1 MMSMELALGAPVTD
15 PQGKSARNSSTSPVP
30 GRSRAVTSEV
40 SWSTVSKRST
50 VNRAG
55 TATLPV
61 SATRATSF
69 RRRSTIMTF
78 SALLLG
84 AVAQLPGQDLVLARV
99 PPAPGGPLHRPEQDL
114 VAAALEEQLRAGAGD
129 GEASEVEVGV
139 VGPALGQGEV
149 PVEPERVAVHPAGH
163 PDRQ

>member
-1 MMSMELALGAPVTD
+1 MELALGAPVTD
-15 PQGKSARNSSTSPVP
+15 PQGKSARNSSTRPVC
-30 GRSRAVTSEV
+30 GRRRAVTSEV

-78 SALLLG
+78 SACSLALWRSCRARTSSSRG
-84 AVAQLPGQDLVLARV
+84 YRPRRAVPFIGRSRISSPRRSKNSSGLAL
-99 PPAPGGPLHRPEQDL
+99 ATAKRP
-114 VAAALEEQLRAGAGD
+114 R
-129 GEASEVEVGV
+129 S
-139 VGPALGQGEV
+139 
-149 PVEPERVAVHPAGH
+149 R
-163 PDRQ
+163 